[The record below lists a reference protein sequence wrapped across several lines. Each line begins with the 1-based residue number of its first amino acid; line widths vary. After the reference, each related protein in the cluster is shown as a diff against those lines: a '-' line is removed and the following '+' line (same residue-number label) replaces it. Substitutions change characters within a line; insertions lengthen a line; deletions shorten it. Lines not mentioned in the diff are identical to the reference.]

1 MTYSLD
7 ATHAANLTSW
17 IESANSPN
25 TDFPPQNLPYCVFSR
40 GGQKRIG
47 VGIGDQVLD
56 LRAIAEAGLLPSS
69 VNQAVSGS
77 TLNPLMSLEL
87 PVRRELRAAL
97 SRLVTDASSPLAVN
111 AELRGRCLF
120 AQREVTLGI
129 PAAIGDYTD
138 FYASVFH
145 ATNVGSMFRP
155 DNPLLPNY
163 KHIPIGYHGRA
174 SSIVPSGTPVKRP
187 AGQLPPA
194 VEGQSPTFGPCQNLD
209 YELEL
214 GFWVGQGNQLGSSIP
229 LAEAEQHL
237 FGVCLLNDW
246 SARDMQR
253 WEYQPLGPFLAKNFA
268 SSISPWVVTLEAL
281 APFRCASYQRS
292 AEDPQP
298 LPYLTDS
305 NDRRA
310 GGFEI
315 QLEVYLASR
324 QMREQGLEPIRI
336 SRGSFAQMYWTP
348 AQMLTHH
355 ASNGCNLQSGDLIGS
370 GTVSGPARESR
381 GCLLELTWN
390 GEFGKPVPG
399 NQRTPLELPTGEK
412 RIYLADGDEVIFR
425 GWCERSGAR
434 RIGLGEC
441 RGQIESAR

>member
-1 MTYSLD
+1 MTYPLD

-17 IESANSPN
+17 IESANAPN

-47 VGIGDQVLD
+47 VGIGDQILD
-56 LRAIAEAGLLPSS
+56 LAVLAEADLLPSS
-69 VNQAVSGS
+69 VKRAVSAS
-77 TLNPLMSLEL
+77 TLNALMGLGLS
-87 PVRRELRAAL
+87 VRRDLRVTL
-97 SRLVTDASSPLAVN
+97 SRLVTDANSQLAISP
-111 AELRGRCLF
+111 ELQRRCMF
-120 AQREVTLGI
+120 AQRDVTLEL

-174 SSIVPSGTPVKRP
+174 SSIVSSGTPVRRP
-187 AGQLPPA
+187 SGQLPPA
-194 VEGQSPTFGPCQNLD
+194 VEGQTPTFGPCQNLD

-214 GFWVGQGNQLGSSIP
+214 GFWVGQGNDLGSSVPI
-229 LAEAEQHL
+229 AEAEQHL

-268 SSISPWVVTLEAL
+268 SSVSPWVVTLEAL
-281 APFRCASYQRS
+281 APFRCASYQRP
-292 AEDPQP
+292 ADDPQP
-298 LPYLTDS
+298 LPYLTDPH
-305 NDRRA
+305 DRAA

-315 QLEVYLASR
+315 QLEVYLSSR
-324 QMREQGLEPIRI
+324 QMREQGHEPIRI

-370 GTVSGPARESR
+370 GTVSGPTRESR

-390 GEFGKPVPG
+390 GEYGKPVPG

-412 RIYLADGDEVIFR
+412 RVYLADGDEVTFR
-425 GWCERSGAR
+425 GYCEARGAR

-441 RGQIESAR
+441 RGQIEAAH